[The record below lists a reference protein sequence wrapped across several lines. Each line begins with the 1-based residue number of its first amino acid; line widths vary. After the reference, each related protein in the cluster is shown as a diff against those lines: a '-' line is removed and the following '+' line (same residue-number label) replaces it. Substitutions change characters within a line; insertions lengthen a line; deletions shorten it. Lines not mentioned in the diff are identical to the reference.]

1 MITVGWEPLS
11 RLLGDGLEDLAIQHH
26 EEAEE
31 AQSIPLA
38 LDIPQALAMEK
49 VGIFK
54 IAAARDDGALIGY
67 ADFMITTPLHNA
79 RTKTAFCQ
87 GIFVEP
93 EARGAAGVK
102 LLRFINRE
110 MDKLNVKRTFI
121 ASKFHVHLGAAKKS
135 ATLGRLLGHMGYQP
149 SEVIHARLKG
159 GDHEQRTKRPDTV
172 PADRPSRR

>member
-67 ADFMITTPLHNA
+67 AD
-79 RTKTAFCQ
+79 
-87 GIFVEP
+87 
-93 EARGAAGVK
+93 
-102 LLRFINRE
+102 
-110 MDKLNVKRTFI
+110 
-121 ASKFHVHLGAAKKS
+121 
-135 ATLGRLLGHMGYQP
+135 
-149 SEVIHARLKG
+149 
-159 GDHEQRTKRPDTV
+159 
-172 PADRPSRR
+172 